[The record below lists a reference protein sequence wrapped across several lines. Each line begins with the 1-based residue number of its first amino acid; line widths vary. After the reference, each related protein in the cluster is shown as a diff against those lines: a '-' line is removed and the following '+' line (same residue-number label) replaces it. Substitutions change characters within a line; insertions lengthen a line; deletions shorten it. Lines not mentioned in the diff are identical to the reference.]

1 MQLIFNLLMRFIIIN
16 QFFNLIKGKI
26 DDAIVNIHNINE
38 YIASIISHLL
48 KINDFKSI
56 DRFY

>member
-1 MQLIFNLLMRFIIIN
+1 MVRIQVNMKLFL
-16 QFFNLIKGKI
+16 GKI
-26 DDAIVNIHNINE
+26 DDAMVNIHNINE
-38 YIASIISHLL
+38 YIASTISPLL